1 MIAKISLGNSFST
14 TVSYIIDEKKNAE
27 LLDSEGVRTKD
38 TQSIIDSF
46 MMQQKMKPTIVK
58 PVYHISLDFSAQD
71 SEKLTNEFMK
81 NVAKEYMQKMN
92 IENTQYIVVRH
103 YDKEHPHIHL
113 CINRI
118 DNDGKLISNR
128 NDRYRS
134 ERICKELT
142 EKHGFYFASDK
153 KQVKRNRLRGAD
165 KAKYEIYDTL
175 KELIP
180 VVNNWQELTER
191 LKEQGVHVKFKYRG
205 NTTEIQG
212 VIFSKDN
219 YSFNGSKID
228 RECSYS
234 KITQRLKES
243 NQAIRIRDNPGYNQ
257 TREQKNTFE
266 SQKKPSIP
274 SFNNIYFE
282 EDNTSNNRKRKRRL

>member
-1 MIAKISLGNSFST
+1 MIAKISLGNSFSA
-14 TVSYIIDEKKNAE
+14 TVSYIMDEKKNAE
-27 LLDSEGVRTKD
+27 LLDSDGVRTKD

-46 MMQQKMKPTIVK
+46 TMQQKMKPTIMK

-81 NVAKEYMQKMN
+81 NVAGEYLQKMN
-92 IENTQYIVVRH
+92 IKNAQYIVVRH

-142 EKHGFYFASDK
+142 EKHGLHFASDK
-153 KQVKRNRLRGAD
+153 KQVKRNRLRGSD
-165 KAKYEIYDTL
+165 KVKYEIYDTL

-180 VVNNWQELTER
+180 QVNNWQELSER
-191 LKEQGVHVKFKYRG
+191 LDEQGIHVRFKQKG
-205 NTTEIQG
+205 GTTGIQG
-212 VIFSKDN
+212 VIFSKGN

-234 KITQRLKES
+234 KITQRLKTN
-243 NQAIRIRDNPGYNQ
+243 NQAICIRDNPRYNQ
-257 TREQKNTFE
+257 TWEQKSTFE
-266 SQKKPSIP
+266 SQKTPSIP
-274 SFNNIYFE
+274 SFNNIYSE

>member
-46 MMQQKMKPTIVK
+46 MMQQKMKPMIVK

-142 EKHGFYFASDK
+142 EKHGLHFASDK
-153 KQVKRNRLRGAD
+153 KQVKRNRLRGSD
-165 KAKYEIYDTL
+165 KAKYDIYDTL
-175 KELIP
+175 QELIP
-180 VVNNWQELTER
+180 QVNNWQELTDS
-191 LKEQGVHVKFKYRG
+191 LNEQGIQVRFKQKG
-205 NTTEIQG
+205 KTTEIQG
-212 VIFSKDN
+212 VVFSKGN

-234 KITQRLKES
+234 KITQRLKEN

-257 TREQKNTFE
+257 TREQNRTFE
-266 SQKKPSIP
+266 RQKKLSIP
-274 SFNNIYFE
+274 SFNNIYSE